1 MSENKNAETLEVAG
15 YRCNGIN
22 ISGKRFSAK
31 FINPGLV
38 GYEQEGYGIS
48 LLKKETIDA
57 NLDSFIGKPVTIE
70 HPKRG
75 EAYKAVGQVDMAE
88 YNSKD
93 GWYWCGGELTDDSAI
108 SMVNGGG
115 RVSCGYTIPAKG
127 EMVKRNSRYNN
138 VPYDSEITNLRFT
151 HLAIVQRPRYE
162 EAGIRLNSIPV
173 EEDKSNATPIKDMF
187 KLLKNLVKRD
197 KNEAGEEVVT
207 NAVEEVEVP
216 ADTKIVGRDGTEVTL
231 SEVEDMRQRLNSAL
245 EQSKK
250 LNEEIENVRKN
261 AAEAEKKIVTEIPA
275 KPAEVA
281 PVVDAGAGVSP
292 EAGGGVPSAQQASA
306 IKAAVDAALRERSAA
321 GKPDYFEMLRSAQFG
336 ASPSSETKFFG
347 TLEEQLARGRAIFS
361 KDK

>member
-108 SMVNGGG
+108 SMVNGGA

-261 AAEAEKKIVTEIPA
+261 AEEAEKKIVAEIPP
-275 KPAEVA
+275 KPAVVEA
-281 PVVDAGAGVSP
+281 PAGDATT
-292 EAGGGVPSAQQASA
+292 QQAA
-306 IKAAVDAALRERSAA
+306 AVKAAVDAALRERSAA
-321 GKPDYFEMLRSAQFG
+321 GKVDYFEMLRSAQFG

>member
-1 MSENKNAETLEVAG
+1 MSDKNNECLLEVAG
-15 YRCNGIN
+15 YRCNGI
-22 ISGKRFSAK
+22 SMTGKRFSAK
-31 FINPGLV
+31 FIIPGLV

-48 LLKKETIDA
+48 LLKKQTIDA
-57 NLDSFIGKPVTIE
+57 NLESFIGKPVTIG

-75 EAYKAVGQVDMAE
+75 EVYNAVGKVDMAE
-88 YNSKD
+88 YNASD
-93 GWYWCGGELTDDSAI
+93 GWYWCGGELTDESAI
-108 SMVNGGG
+108 GLVNNGAS
-115 RVSCGYTIPAKG
+115 VSCGYTIPEKG

-138 VPYDSEITNLRFT
+138 VKYDSEITNLRFT

-207 NAVEEVEVP
+207 NAVEEVEMP

-261 AAEAEKKIVTEIPA
+261 AEEAEKKIVAEIPP
-275 KPAEVA
+275 KPAVVEA
-281 PVVDAGAGVSP
+281 PAGDAT
-292 EAGGGVPSAQQASA
+292 AQQAA
-306 IKAAVDAALRERSAA
+306 AVKAAVDAALRERSAA

-336 ASPSSETKFFG
+336 APPSSETKFFG

>member
-1 MSENKNAETLEVAG
+1 MSDTKEEAMLDVAG
-15 YRCNGIN
+15 YRCNGITMT
-22 ISGKRFSAK
+22 GKRFSAK
-31 FINPGLV
+31 FIIPGLV

-48 LLKKETIDA
+48 LLKKQTIDA
-57 NLDSFIGKPVTIE
+57 NLNSFIGKPVTIE

-75 EAYKAVGQVDMAE
+75 EVYNAVGKVDLAE
-88 YNSKD
+88 YNAED
-93 GWYWCGGELTDDSAI
+93 GWYWCGGELNDDKAI
-108 SMVNGGG
+108 DLVNNGVS
-115 RVSCGYTIPAKG
+115 VSCGYTIPEKG

-138 VPYDSEITNLRFT
+138 VKYDSEITNLRFT

-173 EEDKSNATPIKDMF
+173 EEEKANQTPIKDMF

-207 NAVEEVEVP
+207 NAVEEVEVS

-231 SEVEDMRQRLNSAL
+231 AEVEDMRQRLNSAL

-250 LNEEIENVRKN
+250 LNEEIENVRRN
-261 AAEAEKKIVTEIPA
+261 ADEAAKVIVAEIPPKTA
-275 KPAEVA
+275 VAE
-281 PVVDAGAGVSP
+281 PPSDG
-292 EAGGGVPSAQQASA
+292 PSAQQAAA
-306 IKAAVDAALRERSAA
+306 IKAAVDEALKQRTSSE
-321 GKPDYFEMLRSAQFG
+321 KPNYFEMLRSAQFG
-336 ASPSSETKFFG
+336 ATPPSETKFFG

>member
-1 MSENKNAETLEVAG
+1 MSDKNNECLLEVAG
-15 YRCNGIN
+15 YRCNGI
-22 ISGKRFSAK
+22 SMTGKRFSAK
-31 FINPGLV
+31 FIIPGLV

-48 LLKKETIDA
+48 LLKKQTIDA
-57 NLDSFIGKPVTIE
+57 NLESFIGKPVTIE

-75 EAYKAVGQVDMAE
+75 EVYNAVGKVDMAE
-88 YNSKD
+88 YNASD
-93 GWYWCGGELTDDSAI
+93 GWYWCGGELTDESAI
-108 SMVNGGG
+108 GLVNNGVS
-115 RVSCGYTIPAKG
+115 VSCGYTIPEKG

-138 VPYDSEITNLRFT
+138 VKYDSEITNLRFT

-207 NAVEEVEVP
+207 NAVEEVEMP

-261 AAEAEKKIVTEIPA
+261 AEEAEKKIVAEIPP
-275 KPAEVA
+275 KPAVVEA
-281 PVVDAGAGVSP
+281 PAGDAT
-292 EAGGGVPSAQQASA
+292 AQQAA
-306 IKAAVDAALRERSAA
+306 AVKAAVDAALRERSAA

-336 ASPSSETKFFG
+336 APPPSETKFFG

>member
-1 MSENKNAETLEVAG
+1 MSDKNNECLLEVAG
-15 YRCNGIN
+15 YRCNGI
-22 ISGKRFSAK
+22 SMTGKRFSAK
-31 FINPGLV
+31 FIIPGLV

-48 LLKKETIDA
+48 LLKKQTIDA
-57 NLDSFIGKPVTIE
+57 NLESFIGKPVTIE

-75 EAYKAVGQVDMAE
+75 EVYNAVGKVDMAE
-88 YNSKD
+88 YNASD
-93 GWYWCGGELTDDSAI
+93 GWYWCGGELTDENAI
-108 SMVNGGG
+108 GLVNNGVS
-115 RVSCGYTIPAKG
+115 VSCGYTIPEKG

-138 VPYDSEITNLRFT
+138 VKYDSEITNLRFT

-162 EAGIRLNSIPV
+162 EAGIRLNSISV

-261 AAEAEKKIVTEIPA
+261 AEEAEKKIVAEIPP
-275 KPAEVA
+275 KPAVVEA
-281 PVVDAGAGVSP
+281 PAGDAT
-292 EAGGGVPSAQQASA
+292 AQQAA
-306 IKAAVDAALRERSAA
+306 AVKAAVDAALRERSAA

-336 ASPSSETKFFG
+336 ATPPSETKFFG

>member
-1 MSENKNAETLEVAG
+1 MSDKNNECLLEVAG
-15 YRCNGIN
+15 YRCNGI
-22 ISGKRFSAK
+22 SMTGKRFSAK
-31 FINPGLV
+31 FIIPGLV

-48 LLKKETIDA
+48 LLKKQTIDA
-57 NLDSFIGKPVTIE
+57 NLESFIGKPVTIE

-75 EAYKAVGQVDMAE
+75 EVYNAVGKVDMAE
-88 YNSKD
+88 YNASD
-93 GWYWCGGELTDDSAI
+93 GWYWCGGELTDENAI
-108 SMVNGGG
+108 GLVNNGVS
-115 RVSCGYTIPAKG
+115 VSCGYTIPEKG

-138 VPYDSEITNLRFT
+138 VKYDSEITNLRFT

-261 AAEAEKKIVTEIPA
+261 AEEAEKKIVAEIPP
-275 KPAEVA
+275 KPAVVEA
-281 PVVDAGAGVSP
+281 PAGDAT
-292 EAGGGVPSAQQASA
+292 AQQAA
-306 IKAAVDAALRERSAA
+306 AVKAAVDAALRERSAA

-336 ASPSSETKFFG
+336 APPPSETKFFG

>member
-1 MSENKNAETLEVAG
+1 MSDKNNECLLEVAG
-15 YRCNGIN
+15 YRCNGI
-22 ISGKRFSAK
+22 SMTGKRFSAK
-31 FINPGLV
+31 FIIPGLV

-48 LLKKETIDA
+48 LLKKQTIDA
-57 NLDSFIGKPVTIE
+57 NLESFIGKPVTIE

-75 EAYKAVGQVDMAE
+75 EVYNAVGKVDMAE
-88 YNSKD
+88 YNASD
-93 GWYWCGGELTDDSAI
+93 GWYWCGGELTDEGAI
-108 SMVNGGG
+108 GLVNNGVS
-115 RVSCGYTIPAKG
+115 VSCGYTIPEKG

-138 VPYDSEITNLRFT
+138 VKYDSEITNLRFT

-162 EAGIRLNSIPV
+162 EAGIRLNSISV

-187 KLLKNLVKRD
+187 KLLKNLVRRD

-261 AAEAEKKIVTEIPA
+261 AEEAEKKIVAEIPP
-275 KPAEVA
+275 KPAVVEA
-281 PVVDAGAGVSP
+281 PAGDAT
-292 EAGGGVPSAQQASA
+292 AQQA
-306 IKAAVDAALRERSAA
+306 AAVRRQWMRPCGNVPQPGNRTISRCFGAPNLVRLRQV
-321 GKPDYFEMLRSAQFG
+321 KPSFSGRLRSN
-336 ASPSSETKFFG
+336 
-347 TLEEQLARGRAIFS
+347 
-361 KDK
+361 

>member
-1 MSENKNAETLEVAG
+1 MSDKNNECLLEVAG
-15 YRCNGIN
+15 YRCNGI
-22 ISGKRFSAK
+22 SMTGKRFSAK
-31 FINPGLV
+31 FIIPGLV

-48 LLKKETIDA
+48 LLKKQTIDA
-57 NLDSFIGKPVTIE
+57 NLESFIGKPVTIE

-75 EAYKAVGQVDMAE
+75 EVYNAVGKVDMAE
-88 YNSKD
+88 YNASD
-93 GWYWCGGELTDDSAI
+93 GWYWCGGELTDENAI
-108 SMVNGGG
+108 GLVNNGVS
-115 RVSCGYTIPAKG
+115 VSCGYTIPEKG

-138 VPYDSEITNLRFT
+138 VKYDSEITNLRFT

-162 EAGIRLNSIPV
+162 EAGIRLNSISV

-261 AAEAEKKIVTEIPA
+261 AEEAEKKIVAEIPP
-275 KPAEVA
+275 KPAVVEA
-281 PVVDAGAGVSP
+281 PAGDAT
-292 EAGGGVPSAQQASA
+292 AQQAA
-306 IKAAVDAALRERSAA
+306 AVKAAVDAALRERSAA

-336 ASPSSETKFFG
+336 APPPSETKFFG

>member
-1 MSENKNAETLEVAG
+1 MSDKNNECLLEVAG
-15 YRCNGIN
+15 YRCNGI
-22 ISGKRFSAK
+22 SMTGKRFSAK
-31 FINPGLV
+31 FIIPGLV

-48 LLKKETIDA
+48 LLKKQTIDA
-57 NLDSFIGKPVTIE
+57 NLESFIGKPVTIE

-75 EAYKAVGQVDMAE
+75 EAYNAVGKVDMAE
-88 YNSKD
+88 YNASD
-93 GWYWCGGELTDDSAI
+93 GWYWCGGELTDEKAI
-108 SMVNGGG
+108 RLVNNGVS
-115 RVSCGYTIPAKG
+115 VSCGYTIPEKG

-138 VPYDSEITNLRFT
+138 VRYDSEITNLRFT

-173 EEDKSNATPIKDMF
+173 EEEKANQTPIKDMF

-231 SEVEDMRQRLNSAL
+231 AEVEDMRQRLNSAL

-261 AAEAEKKIVTEIPA
+261 AEEQEKKIVAEIPP
-275 KPAEVA
+275 KPAVVEA
-281 PVVDAGAGVSP
+281 PAGDAT
-292 EAGGGVPSAQQASA
+292 AQQAAA
-306 IKAAVDAALRERSAA
+306 IKAAVDEALKQRMSSE
-321 GKPDYFEMLRSAQFG
+321 KPNYFEMLRNAQFSAAPVG
-336 ASPSSETKFFG
+336 ETKFYG
-347 TLEEQLARGRAIFS
+347 TLEEQLALGRAIFS